1 MLNQNPLDKY
11 MAKFSPATYS
21 LITINI
27 VIWLSMI
34 LLLNRFSNIKLL
46 DMGGLV
52 HFNVVHGE
60 WYRLITSMFL
70 HFNFEHILMNMLS
83 LFIFGK
89 IVEAI
94 IGPMKMLILY
104 IISGLFGNFYLCL
117 LILILFQLVLVGQ
130 FWAYRCHNSNDD
142 NK

>member
-83 LFIFGK
+83 L
-89 IVEAI
+89 
-94 IGPMKMLILY
+94 LY
-104 IISGLFGNFYLCL
+104 LVKL
-117 LILILFQLVLVGQ
+117 LKRL
-130 FWAYRCHNSNDD
+130 
-142 NK
+142 

>member
-1 MLNQNPLDKY
+1 AQQCIPNKFLRRLFNKKDSKTTAYYKKRVLNQNPLDKY

-94 IGPMKMLILY
+94 
-104 IISGLFGNFYLCL
+104 
-117 LILILFQLVLVGQ
+117 
-130 FWAYRCHNSNDD
+130 
-142 NK
+142 